1 MVPPTIGCVSEHGFL
16 RGGASAQ
23 VTLAAMDLTGKTAV
37 ITGGAS
43 GMGRAFAD
51 RFGAAGCRIVIAD
64 IEEPAIATAVSELEA
79 AGVEVMG
86 VRTDV
91 SDGASMDALGTAV
104 TERFGGA
111 HVVCLNAGV
120 GAGGPMGEV
129 TTADWEWVLGVNL
142 WGVIHG
148 VRVFLPSLEA
158 QNEGHIVITASVAG
172 ILSYPQMGPYNASK
186 HAVLT
191 MAETMHHELR
201 AKGSEVGVTA
211 LCPGLV
217 NTNILDSERNRPETL
232 SPPALAERPQR
243 RTDEEI
249 AFVRELYALSLDPSK
264 VADMVHDAV
273 IDQQFYVLTDHVFD
287 EAIALRHREIEGRA
301 ASPTLRGHLVEEALR
316 SQRDAESA
324 RPGQ

>member
-1 MVPPTIGCVSEHGFL
+1 M
-16 RGGASAQ
+16 
-23 VTLAAMDLTGKTAV
+23 

-51 RFGAAGCRIVIAD
+51 RFGAAGCKVVIAD
-64 IEEPAIATAVSELEA
+64 IEEPAIDAAVAELEA

-91 SDGASMDALGTAV
+91 SDAASMDALGAAV
-104 TERFGGA
+104 TERFGAA

-129 TTADWEWVLGVNL
+129 TAEDWEWVLGVNL

-148 VRVFLPSLEA
+148 IRVFLPGLEA
-158 QNEGHIVITASVAG
+158 QNEGHVVITASVAG

-186 HAVLT
+186 HAVLS
-191 MAETMHHELR
+191 MAETMHHELQ
-201 AKGSEVGVTA
+201 AKDSAVGVSA

-217 NTNILDSERNRPETL
+217 NTNILDSDRNRPESL
-232 SPPALAERPQR
+232 SPSALEERPQR

-249 AFVRELYALSLDPSK
+249 AFVRELYSMSLEPSK

-273 IDQQFYVLTDHVFD
+273 VHQRFYILTDNVFD

-301 ASPTLRGHLVEEALR
+301 ESPTLRGHLIEEQLR
-316 SQRDAESA
+316 SHKDA
-324 RPGQ
+324 G

>member
-1 MVPPTIGCVSEHGFL
+1 
-16 RGGASAQ
+16 
-23 VTLAAMDLTGKTAV
+23 
-37 ITGGAS
+37 
-43 GMGRAFAD
+43 MGRAFAD
-51 RFGAAGCRIVIAD
+51 RFGAAGCNVVIAD
-64 IEEPAIATAVSELEA
+64 IEEPAINAAVTDLGA

-86 VRTDV
+86 IRTDV
-91 SDGASMDALGTAV
+91 SDGDSMDALGAAV

-111 HVVCLNAGV
+111 HVICLNAGV

-148 VRVFLPSLEA
+148 IRVFLPALEA
-158 QNEGHIVITASVAG
+158 QNEGHVVVTASVAG

-191 MAETMHHELR
+191 MAETLHHELQ
-201 AKGSEVGVTA
+201 AKGSAVGVTA

-217 NTNILDSERNRPETL
+217 NTNILDSDRNRPESL
-232 SPPALAERPQR
+232 SPSALEERPQR

-249 AFVRELYALSLDPSK
+249 AFVRELYSMSLQPAA

-273 IDQQFYVLTDHVFD
+273 VDQQFYVLTDTVFD
-287 EAIALRHREIEGRA
+287 EAIALRHRELEGRA
-301 ASPTLRGHLVEEALR
+301 QSPTLRGHLVEEQLR
-316 SQRDAESA
+316 AHGDAE
-324 RPGQ
+324 